1 MDGALVMASAVCY
14 ALFQIWTRRLKSVG
28 NLQAMVTVQHY
39 CYLLSA
45 LPFFILNWLM
55 TWELS
60 GNPSLDFLLRPA
72 VAPTAT
78 DLIYLGICAFA
89 VLFLSTASSNAYRS
103 VEASLIAPFEYT
115 ASPVCVLEHRDLGGV
130 ASTIR
135 LDRDGFYSWR
145 GALCGLPR
153 KPANWHCGECHAD
166 GGCNLCLTRPK
177 IRYFIRTQAPLKTD
191 TAHKN
196 GQPNRRSMNR
206 DSASNRQLSDQPKT
220 VASQR
225 FKPLWRHWNTRMAD
239 TCP

>member
-1 MDGALVMASAVCY
+1 
-14 ALFQIWTRRLKSVG
+14 
-28 NLQAMVTVQHY
+28 MVTVQHY

-115 ASPVCVLEHRDLGGV
+115 ASPVCVLEHRDLGEWPAQSAWIGMAFILGGGLYAV
-130 ASTIR
+130 YRENLRTGTVVNAMPMAAATSVSHDPKFGFSSELKLPSRPIPPTKTANPTE
-135 LDRDGFYSWR
+135 DR
-145 GALCGLPR
+145 
-153 KPANWHCGECHAD
+153 
-166 GGCNLCLTRPK
+166 
-177 IRYFIRTQAPLKTD
+177 
-191 TAHKN
+191 
-196 GQPNRRSMNR
+196 
-206 DSASNRQLSDQPKT
+206 
-220 VASQR
+220 
-225 FKPLWRHWNTRMAD
+225 
-239 TCP
+239 

>member
-1 MDGALVMASAVCY
+1 MASAVCY

-89 VLFLSTASSNAYRS
+89 VLFFSTASSNAYRS

-115 ASPVCVLEHRDLGGV
+115 AIPLSVFWSIVIWGSGQHNPPGSGWLLFLAGGFMR
-130 ASTIR
+130 STAKTCE
-135 LDRDGFYSWR
+135 L
-145 GALCGLPR
+145 AL
-153 KPANWHCGECHAD
+153 W
-166 GGCNLCLTRPK
+166 
-177 IRYFIRTQAPLKTD
+177 
-191 TAHKN
+191 
-196 GQPNRRSMNR
+196 
-206 DSASNRQLSDQPKT
+206 
-220 VASQR
+220 
-225 FKPLWRHWNTRMAD
+225 
-239 TCP
+239 